1 MKSSSSFPV
10 SHKTT
15 NDCPLLI
22 DLISTPEAPVL
33 CRVSVI
39 AYDCTPTSDGKT
51 SRLQEAVKTAGGTWK
66 NVAKMSEQALAKR
79 VRDDRVDILVE
90 LTGHTANN
98 RLGVMAQRPAPVQV
112 RKSHKDEV

>member
-1 MKSSSSFPV
+1 ML
-10 SHKTT
+10 
-15 NDCPLLI
+15 D
-22 DLISTPEAPVL
+22 
-33 CRVSVI
+33 RVSVI

-51 SRLQEAVKTAGGTWK
+51 SRLQTAVTKAGGTWK
-66 NVAKMSEQALAKR
+66 KVAKLGEQELAKL

-112 RKSHKDEV
+112 RKLAFNQNLLSSEATYAVVHLQY